1 MWSPAWLLA
10 GEVPGGAWGR
20 LLALSRSAQ
29 VDREVPALG
38 KDFAATSAQH
48 LIIAESLA
56 MEAAWDCFLEAR
68 MWLTVSDI
76 RTRPESLSWREGE
89 ERSKDLTFDQEN
101 CSSVKNT
108 GDRDSCRKDPRSWAW
123 EQVKKWRDPSNPLQ
137 NGHSAVVASLNFC
150 NRSEFE
156 SKSLQSLNRVDLWFG
171 ERPRRLRLNLLWGQL

>member
-1 MWSPAWLLA
+1 MWSSAWLLA

-56 MEAAWDCFLEAR
+56 VEAAWDCFLETR

-101 CSSVKNT
+101 
-108 GDRDSCRKDPRSWAW
+108 
-123 EQVKKWRDPSNPLQ
+123 
-137 NGHSAVVASLNFC
+137 
-150 NRSEFE
+150 
-156 SKSLQSLNRVDLWFG
+156 
-171 ERPRRLRLNLLWGQL
+171 

>member
-1 MWSPAWLLA
+1 M
-10 GEVPGGAWGR
+10 PGGAWGR

-56 MEAAWDCFLEAR
+56 MEAAWECFLETR

-108 GDRDSCRKDPRSWAW
+108 GDRDSCRKLAHCWSSTGVPGRLLCSF
-123 EQVKKWRDPSNPLQ
+123 
-137 NGHSAVVASLNFC
+137 HSS
-150 NRSEFE
+150 
-156 SKSLQSLNRVDLWFG
+156 
-171 ERPRRLRLNLLWGQL
+171 